1 MLLLPSIVSTAFMCL
16 GPQSVMLGYVVTLEP
31 SASFYFCF
39 FSGHVLY
46 FYNS

>member
-1 MLLLPSIVSTAFMCL
+1 MLLLPSIVSTAFMCP

-31 SASFYFCF
+31 SASFNFCF
-39 FSGHVLY
+39 FCGHVLY